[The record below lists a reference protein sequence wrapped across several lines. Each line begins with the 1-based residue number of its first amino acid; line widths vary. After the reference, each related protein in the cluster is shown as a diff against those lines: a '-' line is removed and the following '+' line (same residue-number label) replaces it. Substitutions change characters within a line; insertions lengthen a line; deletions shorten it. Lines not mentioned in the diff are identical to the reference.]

1 MKLTLTLDEIKN
13 HYREMFNLDKSDE
26 IEIENLSTK
35 IEIEVKVQ
43 DTDSVMSEINNI
55 ITRLVT
61 VHKRRF
67 LAITLV
73 RELTGWNLKKSI
85 GHVDMCCNLHD
96 TDLQISLEDASRTI
110 LNLRGLFK
118 V

>member
-1 MKLTLTLDEIKN
+1 MKFIITLGEVHRMLKEK
-13 HYREMFNLDKSDE
+13 YNLPE
-26 IEIENLSTK
+26 STK
-35 IEIEVKVQ
+35 IEIEVEVQ
-43 DTDSVMSEINNI
+43 DTDTDSVMSEINNI

-73 RELTGWNLKKSI
+73 RELTRWNLKKSI

-96 TDLQISLEDASRTI
+96 TDLQISLEDA
-110 LNLRGLFK
+110 LKCCNEL
-118 V
+118 